1 MRCYPPTAETLDGCD
16 LSVLK
21 KSGVSRLGGGP
32 RGGRESGK
40 RAKVPDKVRLV
51 AKPCSN
57 GKGCPVSDAFRVE
70 PQNSTEP
77 GEAAIVHG
85 R

>member
-1 MRCYPPTAETLDGCD
+1 MRCYPPTTETLEGCD
-16 LSVLK
+16 FSVLK

-51 AKPCSN
+51 AKPC
-57 GKGCPVSDAFRVE
+57 GRGEGCPVSDPFGVE
-70 PQNSTEP
+70 PQNATEP
-77 GEAAIVHG
+77 LEAPILHG
-85 R
+85 S